1 MINKD
6 KAIKYIIENFNWDKA
21 HKVMKFLDWK
31 WLGEDE
37 SPSHGKLMLHA
48 SKLLNDTYD
57 KALENKG
64 ETVSIMTG
72 GLKATAQRDEEGI
85 YRLNL
90 EFILTWW
97 EYDFENEEIF
107 NESNFG
113 F

>member
-6 KAIKYIIENFNWDKA
+6 KAIKYIIENFDWDKA
-21 HKVMKFLDWK
+21 YKIMKFLDWK
-31 WLGEDE
+31 WLGDDE
-37 SPSHGKLMLHA
+37 SPTHGKLMLHG
-48 SKLLNDTYD
+48 SKLLSDAYD
-57 KALENKG
+57 KALESK

-72 GLKATAQRDEEGI
+72 GLQATAQRDEEGI

-90 EFILTWW
+90 EFVLTWW

-107 NESNFG
+107 KESEIG